1 MPIRIELN
9 ENVNVI
15 HYVFQ
20 KGMIILEEITP
31 AIARILRVMIPS
43 GLRPVQKTS

>member
-31 AIARILRVMIPS
+31 DNVNQIKLS
-43 GLRPVQKTS
+43 